1 MDNSKYFYYIKI
13 YLNSIEYPAVSL
25 VKLLIVL
32 VQCLNILKN
41 KLISKLKLVLKK
53 LNTDNMTKFE
63 LIKYCI
69 KMLKS

>member
-41 KLISKLKLVLKK
+41 KLIS
-53 LNTDNMTKFE
+53 
-63 LIKYCI
+63 
-69 KMLKS
+69 